1 MKIRTF
7 ALATTPTALSGAV
20 LAVFALAGLAAVATT
35 NTEAVVAER
44 FVAALES
51 PAPVKADTSFAATQ
65 EAHPV
70 SGTEAYWL
78 NRQHATSEGAEMETV
93 RWSAP
98 RAADLAI
105 GDRINV
111 PNRKGS
117 RILEVVAVANVE
129 PPPEALA
136 PGTLDSRRRTSKNQ
150 IAVTFRDLT
159 TANGTGPLVTFVV
172 PAETDLAAV
181 HKLPQSL

>member
-1 MKIRTF
+1 MKTRTF

-20 LAVFALAGLAAVATT
+20 LAVIALAGLAAVATT
-35 NTEAVVAER
+35 NTEAVVADR
-44 FVAALES
+44 FVAALEN
-51 PAPVKADTSFAATQ
+51 PVPVEAGTALAATQ

-78 NRQHATSEGAEMETV
+78 DRQHAASNGAEMEAV

-105 GDRINV
+105 GDRIDV
-111 PNRKGS
+111 PDRKGS

-129 PPPEALA
+129 TPPGA
-136 PGTLDSRRRTSKNQ
+136 LDSRKRSSETQ

-159 TANGTGPLVTFVV
+159 TANGTGPLVTLVV
-172 PAETDLAAV
+172 PAGTDLAAA